1 MYNMYIY
8 MLHIYNAVKMS
19 IIIIFLIS
27 TRSHASDTTTH
38 ALYLPS
44 RYITFIYLFK
54 PPMHHGVHRS
64 HSAAL
69 ILTK

>member
-1 MYNMYIY
+1 MYNIY
-8 MLHIYNAVKMS
+8 MVYIYNAVKMS
-19 IIIIFLIS
+19 IIITFLIS
-27 TRSHASDTTTH
+27 TRSHASDIMTH

-44 RYITFIYLFK
+44 RYITFICLFK
-54 PPMHHGVHRS
+54 PPIHHGVHRS